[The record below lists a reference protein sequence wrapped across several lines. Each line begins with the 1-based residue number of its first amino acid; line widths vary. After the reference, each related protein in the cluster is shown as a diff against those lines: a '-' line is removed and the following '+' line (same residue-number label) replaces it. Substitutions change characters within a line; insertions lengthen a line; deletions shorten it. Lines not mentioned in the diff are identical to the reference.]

1 MKAKRQSKVD
11 WWVGGAFLMG
21 LGGVAMDAHATV
33 TGLLILLLGLL
44 VVITAWRMPN
54 GAERT
59 RQRLEQLR
67 EAATILCQKLPSGM
81 ILVDQR
87 DEVLFANDQA
97 LTLFEGKL
105 DDFQGTPLDQWT
117 EAMSGDTKAGLM
129 IPARR
134 FRRSNG
140 TTFYAHV
147 SEAPVELPGEP
158 AGPHL
163 RILLISD
170 ITALVNMHHRVKQ
183 EERLRTAATM
193 ATQFAHEVRNPVA
206 AISGSAQVLGKLQR
220 QVVAQGSHCT
230 VSDSDRALLYECIV
244 NESDR
249 LDGII
254 AKFLSVNEFSDQRI
268 EELIQGIHPEPI
280 PHYRTAHYGRSH
292 LASIPERVNVA

>member
-11 WWVGGAFLMG
+11 WWIGGAFLMG
-21 LGGVAMDAHATV
+21 LGGVAMDAQATF
-33 TGLLILLLGLL
+33 TGLLIVLLGLL
-44 VVITAWRMPN
+44 AVIMGWRMPG
-54 GAERT
+54 GAELIQ
-59 RQRLEQLR
+59 QRLDQLR
-67 EAATILCQKLPSGM
+67 EAATILCRRLPSGM

-87 DEVLFANDQA
+87 DRVLFANDQA
-97 LTLFEGKL
+97 LTLFEGNPE
-105 DDFQGTPLDQWT
+105 DFQGSPLAHWT
-117 EAMSGDTKAGLM
+117 ETMSGDTKAGLM
-129 IPARR
+129 MPARR

-158 AGPHL
+158 GGPHL
-163 RILLISD
+163 RILIISD
-170 ITALVNMHHRVKQ
+170 ITALVDMHQRVKQ
-183 EERLRTAATM
+183 AERLRTAATM

-268 EELIQGIHPEPI
+268 EELIQGINHEPEPTF
-280 PHYRTAHYGRSH
+280 RTADRRSH
-292 LASIPERVNVA
+292 MSAIPERAHVA